1 MRQRVKATLVVAL
14 SLAAPGCG
22 DLDDVTTVKDLR
34 VLAVQAEPAGFLV
47 PLGAPAGATPQDLQA
62 TLTALVV
69 DPQGQGRT
77 LTFTGV
83 GCPDYLST
91 LQPLGGQASRV
102 CLDSATTAALPP
114 PLDTALAATPLGTPD
129 MPGQAAPATAIEYH
143 PRVSFG
149 LTPAQLGLFFSP
161 TATGDADVDATIAYD
176 RDFGMDAIVDLTFQ
190 LGAEKARALKRLVYW
205 PLLPPA
211 EVPATFTQPQL
222 PNQNPRLV
230 DLQFFR
236 HRDTTTGDLMDPYP
250 DASPTLSLA
259 TVDQMK
265 DRLYVLPVPAPDAAE
280 RYLLRARNTQTD
292 VVETK
297 DVARELLTYQ
307 FYATAGT
314 FSPASRQSELSPALT
329 SPDGRV
335 HLDSEYLPPKAADL
349 PADGRVTVWV
359 VVRDERAGTSW
370 DSRTLSISP

>member
-1 MRQRVKATLVVAL
+1 MRTRAKSLVVAA
-14 SLAAPGCG
+14 LALGGCG

-47 PLGAPAGATPQDLQA
+47 PLDVPGGAAPQDLQA

-77 LTFTGV
+77 LTFTGQA
-83 GCPDYLST
+83 CPDYLGT
-91 LQPLGGQASRV
+91 LQPLEGQTSRV
-102 CLDSATTAALPP
+102 CPDPATTAALPP
-114 PLDTALAATPLGTPD
+114 PLDTALAATPLATAD
-129 MPGQAAPATAIEYH
+129 MPAQALPASAIEYH

-149 LTPAQLGLFFSP
+149 LTPAQLDLFFSP
-161 TATGDADVDATIAYD
+161 AATGDADVDGAIAYD

-190 LGAEKARALKRLVYW
+190 LGSERARVLKRLVYW
-205 PLLPPA
+205 PLLPAA
-211 EVPATFTQPQL
+211 EVPATFTGPQL

-236 HRDTTTGDLMDPYP
+236 HRDPMTGTPQDPYP
-250 DASPTLSLA
+250 DAAPTLFLA
-259 TVDQMK
+259 AE
-265 DRLYVLPVPAPDAAE
+265 DRLFVLPVPAPDAAE
-280 RYLLRARNTQTD
+280 RYLLRVRNTQTN

-314 FSPASRQSELSPALT
+314 FSPDSRQSELSPLFT
-329 SPDGRV
+329 SADGRV
-335 HLDSEYLPPKAADL
+335 HLDSEYHPPKATEL
-349 PADGRVTVWV
+349 PADGTVTIWV
-359 VVRDERAGTSW
+359 VVRDERAGVSW
-370 DSRTLSISP
+370 DSRTFSITP